1 MMPPAGPGADQA
13 LRRSAVRI
21 GSRRMPGQVGQDRLD
36 DDSFLH
42 LDYIRFDA
50 SPTFSMRRI
59 IAIEMPAMKSG
70 DSRALH
76 RESGLAG
83 QGLLPPGPS

>member
-1 MMPPAGPGADQA
+1 
-13 LRRSAVRI
+13 
-21 GSRRMPGQVGQDRLD
+21 MPGQVGQDRLD

-59 IAIEMPAMKSG
+59 IAIEMPAMEKVTRG
-70 DSRALH
+70 LCTGRVAL
-76 RESGLAG
+76 
-83 QGLLPPGPS
+83 QGKALCHPGPCEDRPTWGRGNPPC